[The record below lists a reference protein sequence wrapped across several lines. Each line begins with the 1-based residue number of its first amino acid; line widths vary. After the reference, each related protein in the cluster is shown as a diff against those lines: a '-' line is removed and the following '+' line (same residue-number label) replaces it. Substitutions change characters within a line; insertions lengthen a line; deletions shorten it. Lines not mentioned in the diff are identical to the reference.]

1 MARRKADSLDV
12 ALDLWARW
20 TCADQTAPAGRSML
34 AKLIDNKGELFFGG
48 GGGSGP
54 QTGGIECAIE
64 AAVLS
69 LFAADPLNAD
79 VLRFEYN
86 AAWWLVA
93 ARRGIAQYDP
103 RGADQYNKA
112 HALGISLR
120 TYERRLKAAR
130 ASIES
135 TLRLNQ

>member
-1 MARRKADSLDV
+1 MARRKVDNLDV

-20 TCADQTAPAGRSML
+20 SCEDQSAPAGRSML

-48 GGGSGP
+48 GGSSGP

-79 VLRFEYN
+79 VLRLEYN

-93 ARRGIAQYDP
+93 ARRGIKQYDP

-130 ASIES
+130 TFIEPK
-135 TLRLNQ
+135 LRLSK

>member
-1 MARRKADSLDV
+1 MARRKADTLDA

-20 TCADQTAPAGRSML
+20 SCADQTASAGRSML

-48 GGGSGP
+48 GGSSGP

-79 VLRFEYN
+79 VLRLEYN

-93 ARRGIAQYDP
+93 GRRGIEHYDP

-120 TYERRLKAAR
+120 TYERRLSAAR
-130 ASIES
+130 AVIES
-135 TLRLNQ
+135 KLRLNK

>member
-1 MARRKADSLDV
+1 MARRKVDTLDV

-69 LFAADPLNAD
+69 LFAADSLNAD

-86 AAWWLVA
+86 AAWWQVA
-93 ARRGIAQYDP
+93 ARRGIAHYDP

>member
-1 MARRKADSLDV
+1 MARRKVDNLDA
-12 ALDLWARW
+12 ALELWARW
-20 TCADQTAPAGRSML
+20 SCADQSVSVGRSML

-48 GGGSGP
+48 SVSGGS
-54 QTGGIECAIE
+54 TADAVECAIE
-64 AAVLS
+64 AVVLS

-79 VLRFEYN
+79 VLRMEYN

-93 ARRGIAQYDP
+93 ARRGIEQYDP

-130 ASIES
+130 AFTE
-135 TLRLNQ
+135 TKLRLNQ

>member
-1 MARRKADSLDV
+1 MARRKVDTLDV

-20 TCADQTAPAGRSML
+20 TCADQSAPAGRTML

-48 GGGSGP
+48 GGSSGP

-69 LFAADPLNAD
+69 LFTADPLNAD
-79 VLRFEYN
+79 VLRMEYN

-130 ASIES
+130 AFIEPN
-135 TLRLNQ
+135 LRLIK

>member
-1 MARRKADSLDV
+1 MARRKVDNLDA
-12 ALDLWARW
+12 ALELWARW
-20 TCADQTAPAGRSML
+20 SCADQSVSAGRSML

-48 GGGSGP
+48 SVSGGPAADGV
-54 QTGGIECAIE
+54 ECAIE

-79 VLRFEYN
+79 VLRMEYS

-93 ARRGIAQYDP
+93 ARRGIEHYDP

-130 ASIES
+130 AFTE
-135 TLRLNQ
+135 TKLRLSK

>member
-1 MARRKADSLDV
+1 MARRKVDNLDV

-20 TCADQTAPAGRSML
+20 SCADQAAPAGRSML

-48 GGGSGP
+48 GGSGGP

-79 VLRFEYN
+79 VLRLEYN

-93 ARRGIAQYDP
+93 ARRGIDQYDP

-130 ASIES
+130 TFIEPK
-135 TLRLNQ
+135 LRLSK

>member
-1 MARRKADSLDV
+1 MARRKLDTLDV

-20 TCADQTAPAGRSML
+20 SCADQSASVGRSML

-69 LFAADPLNAD
+69 LFATDPLTAD
-79 VLRFEYN
+79 VLRMEYN

-93 ARRGIAQYDP
+93 GRRGIEQYDP

-112 HALGISLR
+112 HAMGISLR

-130 ASIES
+130 TFIEPK
-135 TLRLNQ
+135 LRLSK

>member
-1 MARRKADSLDV
+1 MARRKLDT
-12 ALDLWARW
+12 LDAAFELWARW
-20 TCADQTAPAGRSML
+20 SCAGHAVSAGRSML
-34 AKLIDNKGELFFGG
+34 AMLIDNKGEMFFGG
-48 GGGSGP
+48 SGSGGP
-54 QTGGIECAIE
+54 PSDGIECAIE
-64 AAVLS
+64 VAVLS

-79 VLRFEYN
+79 VLRMEYN

-93 ARRGIAQYDP
+93 ARRGIEQYDP

-130 ASIES
+130 AFTE
-135 TLRLNQ
+135 TKLRLSK

>member
-1 MARRKADSLDV
+1 MARRKVDTLDV

-20 TCADQTAPAGRSML
+20 SCADQSAPAGRSML

-48 GGGSGP
+48 GGGGGP
-54 QTGGIECAIE
+54 QAGGIECAIE

-69 LFAADPLNAD
+69 LFATDSLNAD
-79 VLRFEYN
+79 VLRMEYN

-93 ARRGIAQYDP
+93 ARREIEQYDP

-130 ASIES
+130 TFTE
-135 TLRLNQ
+135 TKLRLNK